1 MRRFIRYLYEYEQGM
16 RSRNVGFVKVEQ
28 EDMESVV
35 HIHGKGLR
43 MNSGD
48 SLSLYLFYEE
58 DERFIKILQGE
69 IPYGNPAVNYRFR
82 YTAEDA
88 GGPENYD
95 EIDGILLVSS
105 AGRKFVAVWDREGPI
120 DVDHMI
126 LQEEVK
132 RPEEERM
139 PEEMPPRE
147 EEQRPGEMPSREEEQ
162 RPGMMPPRGEEQR
175 PGEMPPR
182 EEEQM
187 PGMMPPRGEEQ
198 RPGEMPPQEEEQR
211 PGMMPPREEEQRP
224 GEMPPREEEQP
235 APGNPEVMTS
245 SFPHSGELSRQWKVT
260 KIQRR
265 ELSML
270 PRCEWRLANNN
281 FLLHGYYNYRHLI
294 LIDDGQILKLGI
306 PGIYHE
312 KEARAAETFG
322 FPEFIEGNEI
332 HLNLSPEECNEHE
345 IFGYW
350 CRQVRRPMM

>member
-105 AGRKFVAVWDREGPI
+105 AGRKFAAVWDREDPI

-132 RPEEERM
+132 RPEEE
-139 PEEMPPRE
+139 
-147 EEQRPGEMPSREEEQ
+147 QRPGEMPSR
-162 RPGMMPPRGEEQR
+162 
-175 PGEMPPR
+175 
-182 EEEQM
+182 
-187 PGMMPPRGEEQ
+187 
-198 RPGEMPPQEEEQR
+198 EEEQR